1 MAFRSRRARD
11 YSPESLRTRTRLS
24 CYRPARS
31 ISRHRDSSL
40 RRRGSASPFMTERRR
55 RSRRSLCRVLIV
67 RVQRRDREAEDERL
81 APERAHAV
89 HDALLDANSL
99 VRPEAE
105 RVVANAGLD
114 LMLEDGVDLSAVLVV
129 VRSDVLLLQHADNAH
144 ATFGHGD
151 VREDLVE
158 SHVCLHGAS
167 SRISRCPAR
176 GQLGVLPL
184 SARNRPPLPRRSTS
198 PSLPRTPAACSSRP
212 VPPPNRRAARS
223 HPPRAAR
230 G

>member
-89 HDALLDANSL
+89 HDALLHANSL

-105 RVVANAGLD
+105 RVVADAGLNFAPVA
-114 LMLEDGVDLSAVLVV
+114 GVALSAVLVR
-129 VRSDVLLLQHADNAH
+129 VR
-144 ATFGHGD
+144 GD
-151 VREDLVE
+151 VRLLAHADDSQDGL
-158 SHVCLHGAS
+158 
-167 SRISRCPAR
+167 R
-176 GQLGVLPL
+176 
-184 SARNRPPLPRRSTS
+184 
-198 PSLPRTPAACSSRP
+198 
-212 VPPPNRRAARS
+212 
-223 HPPRAAR
+223 
-230 G
+230 